1 MPRFSPLER
10 NPNEKTQN
18 GALAGA
24 QGGPKCKR
32 GPTGMQ
38 SLQTCAQAHIE
49 RGPGAQLR
57 PTQPSTGAAQAG
69 MRPSTQTRG
78 QAVHGTGFC
87 KVHGDVSR
95 NPWKLV
101 RSRKLLSWSTARFCM
116 IRLLHTIP
124 GEIRWLRGFRH
135 DSSLTQRVSRTFVD
149 DRIADN
155 F

>member
-57 PTQPSTGAAQAG
+57 PTHSPARVQPRRACGPAHRHVGKLSTGLDFA
-69 MRPSTQTRG
+69 RSTGTFHAIHENWCGPGSFYRGLQLGFAWSDCSTR
-78 QAVHGTGFC
+78 
-87 KVHGDVSR
+87 SR
-95 NPWKLV
+95 V
-101 RSRKLLSWSTARFCM
+101 RSDGWGGSDM
-116 IRLLHTIP
+116 IQVWPNGFLARLLMI
-124 GEIRWLRGFRH
+124 E
-135 DSSLTQRVSRTFVD
+135 
-149 DRIADN
+149 
-155 F
+155 